1 MMLKQENWHWKL
13 RLKCS
18 RLNSDDIEQNQDTG
32 ELLIDIVN
40 NLPEITCFNH
50 QDPLEIQKSLR
61 DEWN

>member
-1 MMLKQENWHWKL
+1 MMLKHENWHWKL

-18 RLNSDDIEQNQDTG
+18 RLNSDDIKQNQDTG

-50 QDPLEIQKSLR
+50 QDPLEIQQSLR
-61 DEWN
+61 SEWG